1 MKEFSQLINQLILTR
16 SRNRKIELLN
26 HYFKNTKNPDRGL
39 ALAILTGN
47 LKIKN
52 ISISKIKEL
61 IKKEVDPELFDL
73 SYDYVGDLAETIA
86 LIWPYKQK
94 GKVPKLNFIID
105 ELEN

>member
-26 HYFKNTKNPDRGL
+26 HYFKNTENPDRGL

-73 SYDYVGDLAETIA
+73 SYDYEDARGNITTIDIPVGVNFFWPDATI
-86 LIWPYKQK
+86 
-94 GKVPKLNFIID
+94 
-105 ELEN
+105 